1 MEIERSTVDVLD
13 AACCLILCVLDAG
26 NPADYIAE
34 ISCKYGLLTLTAETK
49 YTYFAN
55 PDGSIG
61 QSADWLIDEWMSG
74 WLSG

>member
-1 MEIERSTVDVLD
+1 MRRRQQASARQRSILEVLG
-13 AACCLILCVLDAG
+13 AACRLILCVLHAG

-34 ISCKYGLLTLTAETK
+34 INCNYGLLTLTAETK

-61 QSADWLIDEWMSG
+61 AGCIA
-74 WLSG
+74 